1 MPRSNV
7 WSGFLPREVEALLSQ
22 DLLATFVLV
31 LVVIVLQLTLSRL
44 IRRTRWATPELQLR
58 WRSQT
63 RLLALVILAFGFL
76 LIWGKELRTLA
87 LSMVAVAVALVIATK
102 ELISCVMGSL
112 FRFGSKIFSVGDR
125 VEIGGVRGDVID
137 TGLIATQLL
146 ETGPAHDRTGRLV
159 VVPNSLLLAGRVI
172 NETFTDEY
180 VLHVFPVPLTE
191 GLDWR
196 QAERTLLQAAWD
208 ATAIYRE
215 GMRTSLAKL
224 DAKHHL
230 AKARE
235 LPERGEPTVLL
246 RVGDKGLVE
255 LIARVPAPARE
266 KGVVEQDIIRR
277 YLTQMSAGSEPE
289 SQAVERSS
297 ALPVEL
303 G

>member
-1 MPRSNV
+1 MNAKSEM
-7 WSGFLPREVEALLSQ
+7 WSAFLPREIEALLSQ

-31 LVVIVLQLTLSRL
+31 LVVVVLHLTLGRL
-44 IRRTRWATPELQLR
+44 IRRTRWASQELQLR

-63 RLLALVILAFGFL
+63 RLLMLVILAFGFL

-87 LSMVAVAVALVIATK
+87 LSLVAVAVALVIATK
-102 ELISCVMGSL
+102 ELITCLMGSL

-159 VVPNSLLLAGRVI
+159 VVPNSLLLGGRVI

-180 VLHVFPVPLTE
+180 VLHVFTVPLAE
-191 GLDWR
+191 GADWR
-196 QAERTLLQAAWD
+196 LAEQVLLQAACD
-208 ATAIYRE
+208 ATVPFRD

-230 AKARE
+230 DRSRQPPA
-235 LPERGEPTVLL
+235 RGEPTVLL
-246 RVGDKGLVE
+246 RVAEKGLVE

-266 KGVVEQDIIRR
+266 KGSVEQDIVRR
-277 YLTQMSAGSEPE
+277 YLTKMSAGSRVPDVPG
-289 SQAVERSS
+289 AAS
-297 ALPVEL
+297 AEL
-303 G
+303 R